1 MGLFFDQQKNSS
13 VIAKDRLKILLL
25 AERIQCAPTLLQ
37 MLKNDLIQT
46 ANKYVIVQNHLV
58 TITYN
63 ALNDTVTANFPL
75 EHNNFR
81 KRNPYTNV

>member
-1 MGLFFDQQKNSS
+1 MGLFSEQRKNSS
-13 VIAKDRLKILLL
+13 MIAKDRLKMLLL
-25 AERIQCAPTLLQ
+25 AERIQCTPNILV
-37 MLKNDLIQT
+37 MLRNDMIKT

-58 TITYN
+58 TVTYN